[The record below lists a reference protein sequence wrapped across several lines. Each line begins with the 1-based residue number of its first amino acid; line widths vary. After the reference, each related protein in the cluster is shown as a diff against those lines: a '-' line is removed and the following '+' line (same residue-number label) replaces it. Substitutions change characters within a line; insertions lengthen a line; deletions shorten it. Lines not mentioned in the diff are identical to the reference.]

1 MEYGYQPSYLDAIN
15 IFLFELSFLMTLHKA
30 HGKTLKT
37 VILVLSTQPTYQSQ
51 IDYFFVVGI
60 SRVHCSEDIIVI
72 LPSKTDYSSLEY
84 LTHLKQ
90 PDHIKQFFNGFRD
103 TDSTWDSYLAYK
115 RMTDSMKEYN
125 K

>member
-1 MEYGYQPSYLDAIN
+1 MP
-15 IFLFELSFLMTLHKA
+15 LHKA
-30 HGKTLKT
+30 QGKILKAA
-37 VILVLSTQPTYQSQ
+37 ILLLSKRPTYQSQ
-51 IDYFFVVGI
+51 IDYRIFVVVGI